1 MLKGFKDF
9 LMRGNVV
16 DLAVAVVIGTAF
28 TAIVTAFTTS
38 IIKPLINTMGGAETK
53 GLGFSLRTGTPE
65 LTEKTF
71 VDLSTLINAVINFVI
86 VAAVVYFV
94 LVLPI
99 KKIQERRKRGE
110 EPGPAEPTEVEV
122 LKEIRELLAAQQNHQ
137 TVVQSTDVRNPKV

>member
-38 IIKPLINTMGGAETK
+38 LIKPLIASLGSTETK
-53 GLGFSLRTGTPE
+53 GLGFYIRSGKEDTYLD
-65 LTEKTF
+65 F
-71 VDLSTLINAVINFVI
+71 SNVINAAINFVI

-99 KKIQERRKRGE
+99 QKIQERRKRGE
-110 EPGPAEPTEVEV
+110 EAGPAEPTNVE
-122 LKEIRELLAAQQNHQ
+122 LLIEIRDLLAAQQNTQ
-137 TVVQSTDVRNPKV
+137 PQTTVVAPERRGPAI

>member
-38 IIKPLINTMGGAETK
+38 LIKPLISSLGSTETK
-53 GLGFSLRTGTPE
+53 GLGIQLREGKEDTYLDFSN
-65 LTEKTF
+65 
-71 VDLSTLINAVINFVI
+71 VINATINFVI

-110 EPGPAEPTEVEV
+110 EAGPAEPTNVE
-122 LKEIRELLAAQQNHQ
+122 LLIEIRDLLAAQQGQ
-137 TVVQSTDVRNPKV
+137 QTTVVQPTTDVRAPKV

>member
-38 IIKPLINTMGGAETK
+38 LIKPLIASLGSTETK
-53 GLGFSLRTGTPE
+53 GLGFYIRSGKEDTYLD
-65 LTEKTF
+65 F
-71 VDLSTLINAVINFVI
+71 SNVINAAINFVI

-99 KKIQERRKRGE
+99 QKIQERRKRGE
-110 EPGPAEPTEVEV
+110 EAGPAEPTNVE
-122 LKEIRELLAAQQNHQ
+122 LLIEIRDLLAAQQQ
-137 TVVQSTDVRNPKV
+137 TTPVQQNIAPDRRGPAI